1 VKYDKEGKL
10 TKKGIVMVLVGV
22 ILMFVSLLG
31 HAQQKGTF
39 GLGFIIGNP
48 TGISMK
54 FWTKETDAVEVAVGW
69 KKKETEL
76 HADYLW
82 HNFELLPVENGRL
95 PVFYGLGIGVKLKED
110 KDNEI
115 GIRTIA
121 GLEYLFPTVPFD
133 FFLQIAPMLQL
144 TPESKVKGEAALGF
158 RFFFK

>member
-1 VKYDKEGKL
+1 L
-10 TKKGIVMVLVGV
+10 AKKGIIIVLTGITV
-22 ILMFVSLLG
+22 MFVSLSG

-69 KKKETEL
+69 KKKETGL
-76 HADYLW
+76 HLDYLW
-82 HNFELLPVENGRL
+82 HNFDLLPVKNGRF
-95 PVFYGLGIGVKLKED
+95 PVFYGLGIGAKLKKDE
-110 KDNEI
+110 DNEM
-115 GIRTIA
+115 GIRAIV
-121 GLEYLFPTVPFD
+121 GLEYLFSTVPLD
-133 FFLQIAPMLQL
+133 FFLEIAPVLQL

>member
-1 VKYDKEGKL
+1 M
-10 TKKGIVMVLVGV
+10 TKKGIVMVLAGIMVM
-22 ILMFVSLLG
+22 LLSLSG
-31 HAQQKGTF
+31 HAQQKGVF
-39 GLGFIIGNP
+39 GLGFVVGDP
-48 TGISMK
+48 TGITMK
-54 FWTKETDAVEVAVGW
+54 FWTKETDAVEIAIGW

-82 HNFELLPVENGRL
+82 HNFELLPVKNGRL
-95 PVFYGLGIGVKLKED
+95 PVFYGLGLEAKLKED
-110 KDNEI
+110 EDNEI

-133 FFLQIAPMLQL
+133 FFLEIAPVLQL

>member
-1 VKYDKEGKL
+1 L
-10 TKKGIVMVLVGV
+10 TKKGIIIVLTGIIV
-22 ILMFVSLLG
+22 IFASLSG
-31 HAQQKGTF
+31 HAQQRGTF

-82 HNFELLPVENGRL
+82 HNFDLVRVKSGRL
-95 PVFYGLGIGVKLKED
+95 PVFYGLGIEAKLKEGE
-110 KDNEI
+110 DNEI
-115 GIRTIA
+115 GIRAIA
-121 GLEYLFPTVPFD
+121 GLEYLFDAVPLD
-133 FFLQIAPMLQL
+133 FFLEVAPVLQL

>member
-1 VKYDKEGKL
+1 MA
-10 TKKGIVMVLVGV
+10 KKGIVIVLAG
-22 ILMFVSLLG
+22 IMLMLVSLSG

-39 GLGFIIGNP
+39 GLGFIIGDP

-54 FWTKETDAVEVAVGW
+54 FWTKETNALEIALGW

-82 HNFELLPVENGRL
+82 HNFDLLPVKNGRL
-95 PVFYGLGIGVKLKED
+95 PVFYGLGIETKLKED
-110 KDNEI
+110 EDNEI

-121 GLEYLFPTVPFD
+121 GLEYLFDAVPFD
-133 FFLQIAPMLQL
+133 FFLEVAPVLQL

>member
-1 VKYDKEGKL
+1 M
-10 TKKGIVMVLVGV
+10 TKKGIIIVLTGIIV
-22 ILMFVSLLG
+22 MFVSLSG
-31 HAQQKGTF
+31 HAQQRGTF

-82 HNFELLPVENGRL
+82 HNFDLFSVKNGRF
-95 PVFYGLGIGVKLKED
+95 PVFYGLGIEAKLKEGQ
-110 KDNEI
+110 DNEI
-115 GIRTIA
+115 GIRAIV
-121 GLEYLFPTVPFD
+121 GLEYLFDAVPLD
-133 FFLQIAPMLQL
+133 FFLQMAPVLQL